1 MLDQNLFL
9 YTFTGH
15 KSFKTQVITY
25 VDMVFANIQI
35 INPKNN
41 SSYLGSCHIFSKNK
55 VFLVRVSKHLVI
67 NTS

>member
-15 KSFKTQVITY
+15 KSFKTQVISY

-35 INPKNN
+35 INPNN
-41 SSYLGSCHIFSKNK
+41 LLKLRFNVGWQKK
-55 VFLVRVSKHLVI
+55 K
-67 NTS
+67 